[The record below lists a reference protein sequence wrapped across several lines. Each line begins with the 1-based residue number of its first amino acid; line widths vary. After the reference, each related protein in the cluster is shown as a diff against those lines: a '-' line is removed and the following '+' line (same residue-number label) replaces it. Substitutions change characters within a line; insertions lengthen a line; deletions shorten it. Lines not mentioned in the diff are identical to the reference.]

1 MQPGR
6 SHSLLNS
13 TDSYISH
20 GSTKRKDWRMDDW
33 HKVVWS
39 DESKF
44 NVFGS
49 DGRVYIRRRVGED
62 YLLVVCAVNS

>member
-1 MQPGR
+1 MMWVCLVVQPGR
-6 SHSLLNS
+6 SHSLLS
-13 TDSYISH
+13 GTDSYISH
-20 GSTKRKDWRMDDW
+20 GSTKRKDWGMDDW

-49 DGRVYIRRRVGED
+49 DG
-62 YLLVVCAVNS
+62 